1 MFVDCGSRSR
11 ELDDQRSDDDG
22 HGDVDDDN
30 LRRHYCNDHGCR
42 HHNGSSGTD
51 QHYGAILVA
60 RTAAEFRSH
69 SVLSLQPLG
78 WFAALLL

>member
-1 MFVDCGSRSR
+1 MFVDNCGSRSR
-11 ELDDQRSDDDG
+11 ELDDQWSDDDG

-30 LRRHYCNDHGCR
+30 VRRHDNDHGCR
-42 HHNGSSGTD
+42 HHNGSSGAD